1 MKKIVMS
8 KGKVL
13 DLSKPKIMAIVNLT
27 PDSFFQGSRVSSIN
41 ALDRMRKYLEDGA
54 DILDLGAYSTRPGA
68 TEISPQEELDRL
80 GPVLERAVKEWPEVW
95 FSVDTFRASVA
106 KEACS
111 MGARIINDVS
121 GGTLDPDMFSVVA
134 DAQVAYV
141 LMHMRGDPNTMV
153 NKANYV
159 QVTEEVIEELNQQ
172 IQRAKQA
179 GIRELIID
187 PGFGF
192 AKTIEQNY
200 TLIGDLDAFHLWG
213 FPILVGV
220 SRKSMIYKALE
231 ITPEEA
237 LPATAALH
245 MILLQKGSSILRV
258 HDPKEA
264 SQVLKMREWI
274 Q

>member
-1 MKKIVMS
+1 MS